1 MNKDVFIGYLED
13 PAKMDASSTSG
24 LKELITQYPYF
35 QTAHLLYLKNLYE
48 EKNIDYSSQLK
59 VAAVYANSRKKLYE
73 LVMQSDLRSKINVVD
88 DTIDKS
94 QATLTE
100 VSPLEQQ
107 ILKEAVSASIEM
119 EVQLERIE
127 ETSHPSAGSGS
138 DSGREKEEKRHES
151 KKKKKQPDST
161 GQFTFNQ
168 WMSKIN
174 QGEPIPEGDQTSD
187 ELISDFIKKAPSLST
202 ISTVETQEK
211 EAFFSPIDTA
221 RLSIIDDEEFVT
233 ETLAKIYENQHF
245 YEKAIK
251 AYELL
256 SLKYPKNSNTFAAR
270 IKTLKEKLNK
280 E

>member
-1 MNKDVFIGYLED
+1 MNKDVFNSYVTD
-13 PAKMDASSTSG
+13 PSKMDAGSTAG
-24 LKELITQYPYF
+24 LKDLILQYPYF
-35 QTAHLLYLKNLYE
+35 QTAHLLYLKNLYD
-48 EKNIDYSSQLK
+48 EKNIGYSGQLK

-73 LVMQSDLRSKINVVD
+73 LVMQNDLRSMIHVVD
-88 DTIDKS
+88 QSTSKDHVQVT
-94 QATLTE
+94 ATE

-119 EVQLERIE
+119 EVQAEQIAVD
-127 ETSHPSAGSGS
+127 PSKTKFQPAKQIK
-138 DSGREKEEKRHES
+138 RRKE
-151 KKKKKQPDST
+151 PDNK

-168 WMSKIN
+168 WLAKIS
-174 QGEPIPEGDQTSD
+174 QGEQHLTVDQSSG
-187 ELISDFIKKAPSLST
+187 ELISRFIEKEPTLSDSLKT
-202 ISTVETQEK
+202 ETVEK

-256 SLKYPKNSNTFAAR
+256 SLKYPKNSNTFATR
-270 IKTLKEKLNK
+270 IKSLKEKLNK